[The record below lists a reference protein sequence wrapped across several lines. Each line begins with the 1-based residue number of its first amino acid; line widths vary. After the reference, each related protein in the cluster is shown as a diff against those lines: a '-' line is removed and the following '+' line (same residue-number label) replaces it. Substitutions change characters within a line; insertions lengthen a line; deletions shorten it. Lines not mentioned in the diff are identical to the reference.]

1 MIVMKFGGTSVG
13 TPEMIGRTAH
23 IIRDCLEK
31 GREIVA
37 VVSAMSGVTNALTNA
52 ARSASSGDDLTF
64 RQIKHQLLSQHQQAV
79 AQCIQDT
86 HRRRELLDQLEA
98 RLGEFEA
105 LCQSIYIL
113 GELTAR
119 GMDAVAS
126 LGERLTARIV
136 AMLLA
141 DQGAPSQ
148 AVDATDLIITN
159 NDFGAAIP
167 LMEETRDHTRSRLL
181 PLLSDSITPVV
192 TGFIGATQKGVT
204 TTLGRGG
211 SDYTAAI
218 LGQVLEADEVWIWT
232 DVDGMMSADP
242 RLVREARTLPQISYA
257 EAAELSYFGAKVLHS
272 KTIIPTQEAGIPL
285 RILNT
290 FNPSHPGTL
299 VCSEPLHNGRAIKGI
314 TAITDVAL
322 VTVEG
327 RGMIGVP
334 GIAAKV
340 FTTVAREG
348 VNVLMIT
355 QSSSEQNICFAI
367 PQTDAAR
374 ATQGLEEAFALE
386 LARRNVDRIWVQKE
400 VAIIAAV
407 GAGIQNTPGVAAR
420 LFDALGKHGV
430 NCICIAQGSSKHNI
444 SIVVSEAQREA
455 AMCHIHEELELAN
468 E

>member
-13 TPEMIGRTAH
+13 TPEMIARTAE
-23 IIRDCLEK
+23 IIRESLER
-31 GREIVA
+31 GQQIVP
-37 VVSAMSGVTNALTNA
+37 VVSAMSGVTNALTHA
-52 ARSASSGDDLTF
+52 ARSASAGDDLTF
-64 RQIKHQLLSQHQQAV
+64 RQTKHQLLSQHQRAV
-79 AQCIQDT
+79 TECIQDP
-86 HRRRELLDQLEA
+86 HRQRELLDQIEA

-119 GMDAVAS
+119 GMDAVSS
-126 LGERLTARIV
+126 LGERLSARIV
-136 AMLLA
+136 AMLLS
-141 DQGAPSQ
+141 DRGAP
-148 AVDATDLIITN
+148 ARPVDATELIITN
-159 NDFGAAIP
+159 DDFGAAIP

-181 PLLSDSITPVV
+181 PLVAEGITPVV
-192 TGFIGATQKGVT
+192 TGFVGATSKGIT

-218 LGQVLEADEVWIWT
+218 LGQVLEAEEVWIWS

-242 RLVREARTLPQISYA
+242 RLVADARTLPQIAYA
-257 EAAELSYFGAKVLHS
+257 EAAELSYFGAKVLHP
-272 KTIIPTQEAGIPL
+272 KTIIPAQEAGIPV
-285 RILNT
+285 RVLNT
-290 FNPSHPGTL
+290 FNPSQPGTL
-299 VCSEPLHNGRAIKGI
+299 VCGEPAQNGRAIKGI

-355 QSSSEQNICFAI
+355 QSSSEQNICFAV
-367 PQTDAAR
+367 PQSDAAR
-374 ATQGLEEAFALE
+374 ATTGLEKAFATE
-386 LARRNVDRIWVQKE
+386 LAHRNVDRIWVQQE

-420 LFDALGKHGV
+420 LFDALGKHDI
-430 NCICIAQGSSKHNI
+430 NCVCIAQGSSKHNI
-444 SIVVSEAQREA
+444 SIVVNESQREA
-455 AMCHIHEELELAN
+455 AVRYIHQELGLGN
-468 E
+468 G